1 MLLDFHVVYAKIL
14 FTKQGKDGV
23 RTLRMWKKKNLGPR
37 LEAVA
42 DYLLDTVTDDP
53 NALTAIQKKEYLDYG
68 AIFGNDHPV
77 YLEIGCGKG
86 QFIAELAARHPEY
99 NYIAVEKVSD
109 VIVMAAERVKRD
121 GLTNVKFAPIGA
133 EYLQKFLP
141 DHSIAGIYLN
151 FSCPY
156 PKGSYKNHRLTNG
169 RFLAIYRDLLAAGA
183 EVHQKTDNMHFF
195 EYSIEEFSKAGWQLK
210 NISLDLHHSDFE
222 GNIVTEYEQRFASQG
237 CPIYRLE
244 AFLPES

>member
-1 MLLDFHVVYAKIL
+1 MLLDFYVVYAKIL
-14 FTKQGKDGV
+14 FTKQGTKGV
-23 RTLRMWKKKNLGPR
+23 CPMRMRKKKNLGPR

-53 NALTAIQKKEYLDYG
+53 NALTAIQKKEYLDYE

-109 VIVMAAERVKRD
+109 VIVMAAERAKRD

-133 EYLQKFLP
+133 EYLQ
-141 DHSIAGIYLN
+141 
-151 FSCPY
+151 
-156 PKGSYKNHRLTNG
+156 
-169 RFLAIYRDLLAAGA
+169 
-183 EVHQKTDNMHFF
+183 
-195 EYSIEEFSKAGWQLK
+195 
-210 NISLDLHHSDFE
+210 
-222 GNIVTEYEQRFASQG
+222 
-237 CPIYRLE
+237 
-244 AFLPES
+244 